1 MKYIKLFLVLALI
14 ISSHASFSQNK
25 YLKLIDKE
33 KYSKASKK
41 LNKAICKSP
50 EDIELNYS
58 MSVLFSDEKYN
69 KVDFK
74 KAYDYWVLS
83 KNHFESLTDDKEI
96 RSLNKVPINPLVFSD
111 LIDSIC
117 RKALPEVFAID
128 KVENYEKYLVDFNE
142 VPSYIKK
149 EVIEKRDAAAFK
161 IASSINT
168 IKSLEFFISKY
179 PDAIQISQAITIR
192 NDISYKTTVA
202 KDNINGYK
210 EFISK
215 YPDAVQVSRAWIRVH
230 ELAYEESAK
239 ENTSL
244 AYKKFIDEYPDS
256 KQFVQAHKLF
266 EQRQFEE
273 NTGAQTKDVYI
284 TFIEKYSE
292 NSWVSV
298 AQDSILSIAARTS
311 DISAIKYCVDNFKGE
326 QRSKALFML
335 HDVFTNDGEKETLDL
350 FYEKYND
357 VVLSDLK
364 EKDYLLARYA
374 DLLYLSL
381 PYNKKSRVQY
391 EDYIKLAAPSE
402 RAFIALQRIISPSI
416 VSKDWTTALSIVKT
430 YESYF
435 SSSNMKLRDLIAL
448 LEGKSDNAIKIN
460 SVGTG
465 VNIEKGLEYLPVISA
480 DDKTLFFC
488 GMDRKDNAGGEDIF
502 TSKKIGG
509 IWNNSKIVFELSSP
523 YSNDA
528 PLNISSDGNTM
539 LLFKSGKIYYSE
551 KSAYGWSQ
559 LMSFPDNINSGSW
572 QADANISSNGKALLF
587 VSTKK
592 GGYNYYPNHSSAN
605 KGYHGDDQ
613 YPADIY
619 VSLLDEN
626 GEWGDPI
633 NLGPTINTKYCDRSP
648 FLHPDMKTLY
658 FSSDGHGGLGKLD
671 VFKSTRLSDTCW
683 DCWSKPVNMGKE
695 INTENGDWG
704 YKISTDGDKAYFA
717 KDNPQ
722 TGQSNIYWLKL
733 PAYLRPNFVATLSGQ
748 LKDKNNQPISAEIKW
763 EDLET
768 GKIIG
773 TSKSDP
779 LDGSYFVILPLGKI
793 YGYYIDKAEYFPA
806 SNNIDLRN
814 KNKPVEIE
822 SDVNMVTFKEMKDD
836 GIAVPINNLFFDFAK
851 SELLSYSLPELRR
864 VAKIIRSN
872 NIKIEISG
880 HTDNVG
886 DTKQNQILSE
896 QRANS
901 VKEFLIREGCSPEL
915 LVTIGYGKS
924 HPTASNESEIGR
936 SKNRRVELRFIK

>member
-1 MKYIKLFLVLALI
+1 MKLFFVLALI
-14 ISSHASFSQNK
+14 ICSHTSFSQNK
-25 YLKLIDKE
+25 YLKLIEKE

-41 LNKAICKSP
+41 LSKAIRKSP
-50 EDIELNYS
+50 DDIELNYS

-69 KVDFK
+69 NLDFK
-74 KAYDYWVLS
+74 KAYDYLLLS

-96 RSLNKVPINPLVFSD
+96 RSLNKIAINPLVFSG

-117 RKALPEVFAID
+117 RKALREVFAAD
-128 KVENYEKYLVDFNE
+128 KVEDYEKYLVDFNE
-142 VPSYIKK
+142 VPSSIKK
-149 EVIEKRDAAAFK
+149 EVVEKRDAAAFK

-168 IKSLEFFISKY
+168 IESLEFFISKY
-179 PDAIQISQAITIR
+179 PDAIQISQAYSMRNGIAYKITA
-192 NDISYKTTVA
+192 A
-202 KDNINGYK
+202 KDNIAGYK

-215 YPDAVQVSRAWIRVH
+215 YPDAVQVSSAWIRVH
-230 ELAYEESAK
+230 ELAYELSSK
-239 ENTSL
+239 ENTSV
-244 AYKKFIDEYPDS
+244 AYKKFIDQYPDS

-284 TFIEKYSE
+284 SFIEKYSE

-311 DISAIKYCVDNFKGE
+311 DINAIKYCVDNFKGE

-350 FYEKYND
+350 FYEKYD
-357 VVLSDLK
+357 DEVLSGLK

-374 DLLYLSL
+374 DRLSL
-381 PYNKKSRVQY
+381 SMPYNEKYRFQY
-391 EDYIKLAAPSE
+391 EEYIKLAAPRE
-402 RAFIALQRIISPSI
+402 RAFVALQRIISPYI
-416 VSKDWTTALSIVKT
+416 VSKDWLTALTIAKS
-430 YESYF
+430 YEGDF
-435 SSSNMKLRDLIAL
+435 SSSNVKLKDLTAQ
-448 LEGKSDNAIKIN
+448 LEVKSDNAIKVN
-460 SVGTG
+460 SVGPG
-465 VNIEKGLEYLPVISA
+465 VNVEIGSQYTPVISA
-480 DDKTLFFC
+480 DDKTLYFC
-488 GMDRKDNAGGEDIF
+488 GKGRKDNIGGEDIF
-502 TSKKIGG
+502 ISRKAGG
-509 IWNNSKIVFELSSP
+509 SWGNSKLMAELSAS

-528 PLNISSDGNTM
+528 PLNISTDGNTM
-539 LLFKSGKIYYSE
+539 LLFKSGRLYYSE
-551 KSAYGWSQ
+551 KSSHGWSDATV
-559 LMSFPDNINSGSW
+559 FPDNINSGKW
-572 QADANISSNGKALLF
+572 QADVVLSSNGKALF
-587 VSTKK
+587 FASTRG
-592 GGYNYYPNHSSAN
+592 GGYNLYDDNNSSEEI
-605 KGYHGDDQ
+605 YHGDNQ
-613 YPADIY
+613 FPSDIY
-619 VSLLDEN
+619 VSLLYEN

-633 NLGPTINTKYCDRSP
+633 NIGATINTQYCERSP

-671 VFKSTRLSDTCW
+671 VFKSTRLSDSCW

-717 KDNPQ
+717 KKKPQ
-722 TGQSNIYWLKL
+722 SEENNIYWLKL
-733 PAYLRPNFVATLSGQ
+733 PSYLRPNFIATLSGQ
-748 LKDKNNQPISAEIKW
+748 LKDKNNQPIFAEIKW

-768 GKIIG
+768 GKIVG

-779 LDGSYFVILPLGKI
+779 VDGSYFVILPLGKI

-814 KNKPVEIE
+814 KSKAVEIE

-836 GIAVPINNLFFDFAK
+836 GTAVPINNLFFDFAK

-872 NIKIEISG
+872 NIKMEISG
-880 HTDNVG
+880 YTDNIG
-886 DTKQNQILSE
+886 DAKQNQILSE

-901 VKEFLIREGCSPEL
+901 VKEFLIKEGCSPEL
-915 LVTIGYGKS
+915 LVTVGYGKS
-924 HPTASNESEIGR
+924 HPITSNDTEAGR
-936 SKNRRVELRFIK
+936 SKNRRVELRFMK